1 MAILKH
7 FASKSSNYGASL
19 DYVLFDHDEKSG
31 KVLRDANGNRIL
43 RRSYWLD
50 GVNCDPFLY
59 AQECKTLNNQYNKN
73 QKPEEIK
80 SHHYILSFDPKDVKT
95 CGLTGEKAQSL
106 GLAFAKRNF
115 PGHQM
120 IVCTHADGSRR
131 SGNIHVHIFLNS
143 LRKIDVEASEW
154 SERAIDSRAG
164 YKHHV
169 TKKYLQHLKQDVMN
183 MCREK
188 GLHQVDLLARAE
200 QNISDREYYA
210 VLRGQDRLDKETME
224 NQKESEITVTES
236 VLKKTRFQTQ
246 KQYLREAIDEC
257 AKDATT
263 FDEFYYLLSDRYKV
277 KVIETRGRFSYLHPD
292 RNKNIRARA
301 LGAAYEKE
309 ALLEKFLQNCQ
320 EREMQTRVP
329 ISFAGFDLE
338 THPILEVLFIESD
351 LRLVPDLQK
360 SIKEKYSHVNERK
373 ILLSTLQEEARTVA
387 FVQMNNISD
396 LDELENRKRAAASL
410 AADSETALLQTQKEL
425 KEINRRT
432 HYTGQ
437 FLDYKDTFRKMT
449 KVINKGKYRREH
461 EKEIRS
467 YEEARDILRRYTP
480 KGKFPSLR
488 SLQEKKTEL
497 TSKLAEQEK
506 TCQENNKALDQLSI
520 ASQNIKIILGYSE
533 TTREHNSK
541 KISEDRNVPRKPRS
555 RNRGPEL

>member
-210 VLRGQDRLDKETME
+210 VLRGQDRLDKETTE
-224 NQKESEITVTES
+224 DQKDLATADAGSIPQ
-236 VLKKTRFQTQ
+236 KTRFQTQ
-246 KQYLREAIDEC
+246 KQYLRDAIDEC

-263 FDEFYYLLSDRYKV
+263 FDEFYYLLSDRYK
-277 KVIETRGRFSYLHPD
+277 FY
-292 RNKNIRARA
+292 
-301 LGAAYEKE
+301 
-309 ALLEKFLQNCQ
+309 
-320 EREMQTRVP
+320 
-329 ISFAGFDLE
+329 
-338 THPILEVLFIESD
+338 
-351 LRLVPDLQK
+351 
-360 SIKEKYSHVNERK
+360 
-373 ILLSTLQEEARTVA
+373 RTVRNGRCRQGFPYPLPGLILRPIRFWRFFLSNRI
-387 FVQMNNISD
+387 FVWSRTSRNPS
-396 LDELENRKRAAASL
+396 KKS
-410 AADSETALLQTQKEL
+410 TATLMSVRSYSQL
-425 KEINRRT
+425 
-432 HYTGQ
+432 
-437 FLDYKDTFRKMT
+437 FRK
-449 KVINKGKYRREH
+449 KPV
-461 EKEIRS
+461 
-467 YEEARDILRRYTP
+467 
-480 KGKFPSLR
+480 
-488 SLQEKKTEL
+488 
-497 TSKLAEQEK
+497 
-506 TCQENNKALDQLSI
+506 QLH
-520 ASQNIKIILGYSE
+520 LF
-533 TTREHNSK
+533 R
-541 KISEDRNVPRKPRS
+541 
-555 RNRGPEL
+555 